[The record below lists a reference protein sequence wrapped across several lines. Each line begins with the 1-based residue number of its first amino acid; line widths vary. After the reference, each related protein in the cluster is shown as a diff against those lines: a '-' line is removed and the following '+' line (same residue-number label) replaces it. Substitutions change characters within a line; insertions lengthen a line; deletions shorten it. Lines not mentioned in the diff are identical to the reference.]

1 MFEDP
6 VTLLDQVVEVLD
18 LKASFRLDR
27 RHIGTAL
34 VDRDLILQT
43 VLPDRLLVAMGGE
56 QQVDSLTFL
65 VDGAVEVFPLALAY
79 PDVLKTSSSLLNSEQ
94 HRLD

>member
-1 MFEDP
+1 
-6 VTLLDQVVEVLD
+6 
-18 LKASFRLDR
+18 
-27 RHIGTAL
+27 
-34 VDRDLILQT
+34 

-56 QQVDSLTFL
+56 QQVDNLTFL

-79 PDVLKTSSSLLNSEQ
+79 PDVLKTSCSLLNSEL

>member
-6 VTLLDQVVEVLD
+6 VALIDQVVEVLD
-18 LKASFRLDR
+18 LNASFRLDR
-27 RHIGTAL
+27 RDSRRIGTAL
-34 VDRDLILQT
+34 VDRDLVLQT
-43 VLPDRLLVAMGGE
+43 VLPDRLLVAMAGE

-79 PDVLKTSSSLLNSEQ
+79 PDVLKTSSSLLNS
-94 HRLD
+94 